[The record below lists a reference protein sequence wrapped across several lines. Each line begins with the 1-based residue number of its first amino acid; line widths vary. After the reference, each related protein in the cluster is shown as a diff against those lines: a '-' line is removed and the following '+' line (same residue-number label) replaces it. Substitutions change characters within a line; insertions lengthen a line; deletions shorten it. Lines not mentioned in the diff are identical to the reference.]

1 MEIFENNKNHLP
13 DFISL
18 NEEWISKYFQLE
30 DVDTKLSE
38 NPHVVI
44 DDGGYVFSLVDGTK
58 VVGVCALFND
68 GDGVYELARMAVSP
82 EHQGKGYGSKLIEA
96 CLKKLCKILAKKV
109 YVVSNTKLEPAI
121 LLYKKYG
128 FVTKFEGV
136 HPVYTRANIVMEL
149 NVT

>member
-1 MEIFENNKNHLP
+1 MEIFENNISHLP

-58 VVGVCALFND
+58 VIGVCALFSD

-96 CLKKLCKILAKKV
+96 CLVKLNKILAKKV
-109 YVVSNTKLEPAI
+109 YVVSNTKLESAVF
-121 LLYKKYG
+121 LYKKYG
-128 FVTKFEGV
+128 FTTKFEGV
-136 HPVYTRANIVMEL
+136 HPIYTRANIVMEL